1 MMKIQNKYV
10 FRTTISVFLYFQ
22 KKMYESDMIAR
33 SRHVGHAKPRRGAG
47 MVARPK
53 RLTLT
58 RYLIFFLNNTSEV
71 HKELLVRCPKII

>member
-1 MMKIQNKYV
+1 MKIQNKFV

-22 KKMYESDMIAR
+22 KKMHESGMIAR
-33 SRHVGHAKPRRGAG
+33 SRHVGHARPRRGAD
-47 MVARPK
+47 MIARPK
-53 RLTLT
+53 RLALA